1 MGKFSPKKIGNL
13 LKKAESSKQ
22 ANMRR
27 ILRSKK
33 LLQVLKR
40 KGVRTDGILLFGSH
54 KGKKLSQLL
63 NEFDSAPYVLNYLLQ
78 NADLPSSFRKKVQE
92 IINYQV
98 SEENVKAI
106 TFMQSEV
113 VEEGILN
120 ADDDIPW

>member
-13 LKKAESSKQ
+13 LKKTESMKQ
-22 ANMRR
+22 VNIRR

-78 NADLPSSFRKKVQE
+78 NVDLPSSFRKKVQE

-113 VEEGILN
+113 IEEGILN

>member
-1 MGKFSPKKIGNL
+1 
-13 LKKAESSKQ
+13 
-22 ANMRR
+22 
-27 ILRSKK
+27 
-33 LLQVLKR
+33 
-40 KGVRTDGILLFGSH
+40 LFGSH